1 MSRRKSVTDQ
11 ALRQAEGALFLLGG
25 GTDHPPRHSGE
36 LDFTD
41 ALLEKACALFQTLT

>member
-1 MSRRKSVTDQ
+1 MGRRKSVTDQ

-36 LDFTD
+36 LDFPD

>member
-1 MSRRKSVTDQ
+1 MTDQ

-36 LDFTD
+36 LNFPD